1 MLRDEFILFDTLK
14 NINLITFIMCLMVL
28 ILGCKGKWAAWMKNT
43 WMSRKSLKV
52 SCFFT
57 FILIVLGIV
66 MSTQTKEIKRVFS
79 RQSQLKHQTMN
90 AENVQG
96 IPDSEA
102 VNNQDKM
109 DVVKAAYESYHATWQ
124 EALDGFLAKAQEEI
138 QENETEDETQYDV
151 KDLMNNIWTAV
162 TSTFKGKKEP
172 ELANEEIML
181 FELDEKPD
189 VFDESTQAEE

>member
-66 MSTQTKEIKRVFS
+66 MSTQTKELKRVFS
-79 RQSQLKHQTMN
+79 RQSQLKH
-90 AENVQG
+90 
-96 IPDSEA
+96 
-102 VNNQDKM
+102 
-109 DVVKAAYESYHATWQ
+109 
-124 EALDGFLAKAQEEI
+124 
-138 QENETEDETQYDV
+138 
-151 KDLMNNIWTAV
+151 
-162 TSTFKGKKEP
+162 
-172 ELANEEIML
+172 
-181 FELDEKPD
+181 
-189 VFDESTQAEE
+189 